1 MLICSEKNNSKNLYN
16 LSCMENYQKQNSIL
30 NLIKLSLSI
39 VYI

>member
-1 MLICSEKNNSKNLYN
+1 MLICSKKNNSKNLYN
-16 LSCMENYQKQNSIL
+16 LICMESYQKQNSIL